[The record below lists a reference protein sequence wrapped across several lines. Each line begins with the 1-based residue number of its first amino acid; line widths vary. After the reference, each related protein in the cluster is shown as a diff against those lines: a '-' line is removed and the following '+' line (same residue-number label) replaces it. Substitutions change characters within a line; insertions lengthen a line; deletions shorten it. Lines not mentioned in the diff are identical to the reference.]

1 MAKSSSPTSASA
13 ARAGYPVLLLA
24 ARTNWVEWLQE
35 NHAAEPGVWMRFA
48 KKAAP
53 FETVTYAEAL
63 DVALCYGW
71 IDGQLKKFDAHSYLL
86 KFTPRGKKSIWSKVN
101 VGHVERLITS
111 GDMQP
116 AGLAAVESAKRDG
129 RWDRAYCSSSVSE
142 VPEDLQHALELSP
155 HAQAFFNTLKR
166 DNRYAILFRIQTAVK
181 AETRVRRIAQ
191 FVAMLERAETIHPVK
206 PA

>member
-1 MAKSSSPTSASA
+1 M
-13 ARAGYPVLLLA
+13 LFLA
-24 ARTNWVEWLQE
+24 AQADWVEWLRA

-63 DVALCYGW
+63 DGALCYGW
-71 IDGQLKKFDAHSYLL
+71 IDGQLKKFDAHSYLV
-86 KFTPRGKKSIWSKVN
+86 KFTPRGKKSIWSMVN
-101 VGHVERLITS
+101 VGHVARALAS
-111 GDMQP
+111 GDMQR

-129 RWDRAYCSSSVSE
+129 RWDRAYSSSSVSA
-142 VPEDLQHALELSP
+142 VPEDLQHALNASP
-155 HAQAFFNTLKR
+155 RAQALFSTLKR
-166 DNRYAILFRIQTAVK
+166 DNRYAILFRIQTAAK

-191 FVAMLERAETIHPVK
+191 FVAMCERGETIHPVK